1 MLEVEFVF
9 FEFGYFL
16 VCKFFVKLF
25 LICWSSFGL
34 VKILMVV
41 IVRVFFWDKVKGWV
55 VGLFVKR
62 WYDWLKRKMK
72 WLDFKEFLIM
82 WFIRSWN
89 SYKSIKDV
97 GFFLVLL
104 VYEIISLI
112 MVVGFVKKKMNIILK
127 KKKKLYN
134 FDF

>member
-9 FEFGYFL
+9 FEFSYFL

-62 WYDWLKRKMK
+62 CYDWLKRIMK
-72 WLDFKEFLIM
+72 WLDFKEFFIM

-89 SYKSIKDV
+89 RYKSIKDV
-97 GFFLVLL
+97 IFYFFGVVSLWDNKFNNGYGFCKD
-104 VYEIISLI
+104 
-112 MVVGFVKKKMNIILK
+112 KK
-127 KKKKLYN
+127 
-134 FDF
+134 

>member
-62 WYDWLKRKMK
+62 CYDWLKRIMK
-72 WLDFKEFLIM
+72 WLDFKEFFIM
-82 WFIRSWN
+82 IMKMYKLKSYFIC
-89 SYKSIKDV
+89 
-97 GFFLVLL
+97 FVLL
-104 VYEIISLI
+104 FLMYWVVYDL
-112 MVVGFVKKKMNIILK
+112 LK
-127 KKKKLYN
+127 FYYVLFYMINEKRVC
-134 FDF
+134 DFRS